1 MANLFSPFGLKP
13 VMELSGSPKL
23 GKYYIASNDAN
34 VYAIGT
40 PVTLAGDS
48 SSVDEINGAY
58 QVQGTQTIT
67 LATGGDGNKLLG
79 AIVGFDVVPL
89 NYTSAGSGINPAN
102 QERIAIVSDDPNQI
116 YEAVCAS
123 ALTATEM
130 SRNANLTIGAVNT
143 STKVDSTAINAT
155 TGTSAT
161 FQLKLLGLAP
171 EPGNTFAANGKYRAK
186 INNHCYGNVVV
197 GVA

>member
-1 MANLFSPFGLKP
+1 MTNIYSPFGLKP
-13 VMELSGSPKL
+13 VKDLSGSPKL
-23 GKYYIASNDAN
+23 GQYFIKSDDSN

-48 SSVDEINGAY
+48 SSVDAINGAY
-58 QVQGTQTIT
+58 TVQGIQMIT

-89 NYTSAGSGINPAN
+89 NYTTAGSGINPAN
-102 QERIAIVSDDPNQI
+102 QVRLVTVSDDPNQI

-130 SRNANLTIGAVNT
+130 SRNANLTIGTVNS
-143 STKVDSTAINAT
+143 STKVDSSAINAT
-155 TGTSAT
+155 TGTTAT

-171 EPGNTFAANGKYRAK
+171 EPGNTFAANGKYRCK